1 MVARSFNVIQPKA
14 VLRGTPEYEEKR
26 AALLR
31 TFADK
36 VPAEYLIPEDVF
48 NDPPQDVSELATTFG
63 ILTPEEIEITETYD
77 ATGLAEA
84 IAGKKY
90 SAVQVATAFSKR
102 AIIAHQLTC
111 CLTQWFM
118 DDAIERAKSLDE
130 YLEKN

>member
-1 MVARSFNVIQPKA
+1 MVVSPFSVIQPKGIPQ
-14 VLRGTPEYEEKR
+14 GTPDYEEKR

-36 VPAEYLIPEDVF
+36 IPKEYYVPQNVI
-48 NDPPQDVSELATTFG
+48 NDPPQNVSELATTFG
-63 ILTPEEIEITETYD
+63 ILTPQEIEITEAYD

-90 SAVQVATAFSKR
+90 SAVSVVTAFAKR
-102 AIIAHQLTC
+102 AIVAHQLTC

-118 DDAIERAKSLDE
+118 DEAIEQAKKLDE
-130 YLEKN
+130 